1 MAILSY
7 NVKLKANNEQLM
19 HWKNLL
25 AQERQA
31 YNLCSAIVD
40 AEKLSYSRV
49 VIHNTCY
56 DKLRQQF
63 PLLSSQQVIRVQC
76 EVCSAYKSR
85 KNNKHH
91 GDTPK
96 KSGLSM
102 TLDKRLYNKLTPSS
116 ICLTDGEK
124 GKRGVYEFVTYER
137 LSELFSTYI
146 PKDPTLFLRNGEL
159 YLSIPFEVMDKPC
172 INDTSV
178 GVDLGMKRLFVT
190 SEGKSFKDKAYLRE
204 RRKIRYLKRCLQS
217 RGTKSSK
224 RHLVKVKTR
233 ERNMSKDMIERSTNA
248 LIKSSDAGVF
258 VLEDLSKIKTNTSKT
273 NEGFK
278 RKRHN
283 NALSQV
289 PFYKFKERLSQK
301 AARIGKSVQTV
312 SPTWTSQTD
321 SRSGKRDGERH
332 GCRYYCSDGVVLD
345 ADWNAALNIALRA
358 NHPTSNCLPIDGGL
372 LFLAGRVMS
381 ATQSSQPHSVGGKPT
396 NL

>member
-1 MAILSY
+1 M
-7 NVKLKANNEQLM
+7 
-19 HWKNLL
+19 
-25 AQERQA
+25 
-31 YNLCSAIVD
+31 
-40 AEKLSYSRV
+40 
-49 VIHNTCY
+49 
-56 DKLRQQF
+56 
-63 PLLSSQQVIRVQC
+63 
-76 EVCSAYKSR
+76 
-85 KNNKHH
+85 
-91 GDTPK
+91 
-96 KSGLSM
+96 
-102 TLDKRLYNKLTPSS
+102 
-116 ICLTDGEK
+116 
-124 GKRGVYEFVTYER
+124 
-137 LSELFSTYI
+137 
-146 PKDPTLFLRNGEL
+146 
-159 YLSIPFEVMDKPC
+159 
-172 INDTSV
+172 SV

-190 SEGKSFKDKAYLRE
+190 SEGKSFKDKEYLRE

-258 VLEDLSKIKTNTSKT
+258 VLEDLSKIKTKTSKT

-289 PFYKFKERLSQK
+289 PFYKFKEHLSQK

-372 LFLAGRVMS
+372 LFLAGRVTS
-381 ATQSSQPHSVGGKPT
+381 TTQSSQPYSVGDKLT